1 MFTFHASFKQ
11 AELFRMTMGVHQHMF
26 IDLPENKI
34 NYDAMFAQQAKAKRG
49 ARALRAP
56 RGPSEANICFALLR
70 GKLLQ
75 NGVLRPRNDYRNSKN
90 HEFWETLK

>member
-26 IDLPENKI
+26 IDLPANKI

-56 RGPSEANICFALLR
+56 RGPKCSKMR
-70 GKLLQ
+70 PGKP
-75 NGVLRPRNDYRNSKN
+75 GHDPKSSKCDV
-90 HEFWETLK
+90 HDD